1 MDTNQLKNFL
11 MAEHEIWKW
20 NRCCGGSFSLLGQG
34 PVSIVEFFVDPK
46 NGTLETNKPPA
57 MQVSQ
62 YCFSLQKKTSSDT
75 IMLVRQP
82 H

>member
-1 MDTNQLKNFL
+1 MIDGWD
-11 MAEHEIWKW
+11 MAMAV
-20 NRCCGGSFSLLGQG
+20 SLDLLGQG
-34 PVSIVEFFVDPK
+34 PVSKVPFFADPK
-46 NGTLETNKPPA
+46 NGTLETNKSPA

-62 YCFSLQKKTSSDT
+62 ECFSLQEKTSYDT

>member
-1 MDTNQLKNFL
+1 MTELKAQGTEPAL
-11 MAEHEIWKW
+11 LY
-20 NRCCGGSFSLLGQG
+20 LLGQG

>member
-1 MDTNQLKNFL
+1 MTFYLYGTSVSEKIHLF
-11 MAEHEIWKW
+11 AE
-20 NRCCGGSFSLLGQG
+20 RCIFLLGQG